1 MNAAAAT
8 LRRLLPFMR
17 WWPRVD
23 KTTFRADAWAGL
35 TNAIVVLP
43 QGVAF
48 ALIAGLP
55 PEYGLYTA
63 IVPAIIAALFGS
75 SWQMISGPT
84 LALSIVVYSTLTP
97 LAEPGTA
104 HFVSLALT
112 LTLLT
117 GIYQTAFG
125 MARLGTLVNF
135 VSPAVI
141 TGFTAGAAIL
151 VVTSQLRTVLGI
163 DIPRG
168 GNFLGVWAHALTHLD
183 QTQPRVLLIAL
194 VSLGVAVGVRLLRPH
209 WPYLVMAMLAG
220 ALAGYLV
227 DAAAHGVPVIG
238 PLPSALPAVSVPSFD
253 LGTIRDLA
261 PQAFALALLGLI
273 EAVSIG
279 RALAMRSHQRIDG
292 NQEFVGQGLS
302 NLIGAF
308 TSCYPSSGSF
318 TRSGIN
324 LEAGARTPL
333 SAIFSALFLVLILA
347 AVASW
352 ARWLPTAAMGG
363 MILLVAWNLID
374 RHHIRE
380 ILRASRQD
388 SAVLLVTF
396 FATLFLDL
404 AFAILAGVLL
414 SLFLFL
420 NRAAHPAVF
429 SLAPDPSHPK
439 RRFTNLMRKPLTECP
454 QIKIIR
460 IDGPLFFGSVQPIGE
475 TLERL
480 GEGSDARDHLLIVG
494 SGINYIDSAGAQMLV
509 SEATL
514 WAARGG
520 SLNIC
525 ALRMEPRGFL
535 EKSGYAD
542 EFGRE
547 NFFFTKGEAITEIFE
562 RLDRGICERCTARI
576 FEECARVPRRT
587 REIQPIE
594 T

>member
-1 MNAAAAT
+1 
-8 LRRLLPFMR
+8 
-17 WWPRVD
+17 
-23 KTTFRADAWAGL
+23 
-35 TNAIVVLP
+35 
-43 QGVAF
+43 
-48 ALIAGLP
+48 
-55 PEYGLYTA
+55 
-63 IVPAIIAALFGS
+63 
-75 SWQMISGPT
+75 
-84 LALSIVVYSTLTP
+84 
-97 LAEPGTA
+97 
-104 HFVSLALT
+104 
-112 LTLLT
+112 
-117 GIYQTAFG
+117 
-125 MARLGTLVNF
+125 
-135 VSPAVI
+135 
-141 TGFTAGAAIL
+141 
-151 VVTSQLRTVLGI
+151 
-163 DIPRG
+163 
-168 GNFLGVWAHALTHLD
+168 
-183 QTQPRVLLIAL
+183 
-194 VSLGVAVGVRLLRPH
+194 
-209 WPYLVMAMLAG
+209 
-220 ALAGYLV
+220 
-227 DAAAHGVPVIG
+227 
-238 PLPSALPAVSVPSFD
+238 
-253 LGTIRDLA
+253 
-261 PQAFALALLGLI
+261 
-273 EAVSIG
+273 
-279 RALAMRSHQRIDG
+279 
-292 NQEFVGQGLS
+292 
-302 NLIGAF
+302 
-308 TSCYPSSGSF
+308 
-318 TRSGIN
+318 
-324 LEAGARTPL
+324 
-333 SAIFSALFLVLILA
+333 
-347 AVASW
+347 
-352 ARWLPTAAMGG
+352 
-363 MILLVAWNLID
+363 
-374 RHHIRE
+374 
-380 ILRASRQD
+380 
-388 SAVLLVTF
+388 VTF